1 MDEILGV
8 QALDF
13 ENSNDVELVNLGQ
26 NLSPKSSLKQ
36 LQQQSEVRY
45 QFSEWM
51 TTIKSKQL
59 ATGSTTPVL

>member
-13 ENSNDVELVNLGQ
+13 VSSNDYELENLGE

-36 LQQQSEVRY
+36 LQQQYE
-45 QFSEWM
+45 
-51 TTIKSKQL
+51 IKHHVS
-59 ATGSTTPVL
+59 